1 MGISTAVIVGAGPGF
16 AAAPAQWSGQGHDMV
31 PLARDTGRPAPL
43 TAETF

>member
-16 AAAPAQWSGQGHDMV
+16 AAALAQWPGEGHDIV
-31 PLARDTGRPAPL
+31 PLARDTGRLAPL